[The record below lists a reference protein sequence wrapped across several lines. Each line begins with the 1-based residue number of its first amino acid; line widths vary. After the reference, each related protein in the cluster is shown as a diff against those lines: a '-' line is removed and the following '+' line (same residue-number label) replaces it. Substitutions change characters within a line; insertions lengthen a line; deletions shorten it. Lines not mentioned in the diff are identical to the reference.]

1 MCHFQGGTSFR
12 HKALRSQHNLPAI
25 PIPASSRHHLKLTDK
40 NMSDY
45 VIPEACFGFSAPED
59 RVVSLNIP
67 LAVEDG
73 QNSSYHSFDIE
84 YDSEQPSN
92 LTIRL
97 LELDQHGFIRT
108 ALQSASFP
116 AALLAD
122 LVSKRKATDAEI
134 AEWKSIADED

>member
-1 MCHFQGGTSFR
+1 
-12 HKALRSQHNLPAI
+12 
-25 PIPASSRHHLKLTDK
+25 
-40 NMSDY
+40 MSDY
-45 VIPEACFGFSAPED
+45 VIPEAFLGFSGPED
-59 RVVSLNIP
+59 RVVSLNVP
-67 LAVEDG
+67 LVTEDR

-84 YDSEQPSN
+84 YDSEQPTK

-108 ALQSASFP
+108 ARQSASFP

>member
-1 MCHFQGGTSFR
+1 
-12 HKALRSQHNLPAI
+12 
-25 PIPASSRHHLKLTDK
+25 
-40 NMSDY
+40 MSDTL
-45 VIPEACFGFSAPED
+45 ISEACLGFAGPED
-59 RVVSLNIP
+59 QVVSLNVP
-67 LAVEDG
+67 LAIEDG

-84 YDSEQPSN
+84 YDSEQPDV

-122 LVSKRKATDAEI
+122 LAIKRKATDEEV
-134 AEWKSIADED
+134 AEWKAMTDED

>member
-1 MCHFQGGTSFR
+1 
-12 HKALRSQHNLPAI
+12 
-25 PIPASSRHHLKLTDK
+25 
-40 NMSDY
+40 MSVDLN
-45 VIPEACFGFSAPED
+45 IEARLGFCGPED

-67 LAVEDG
+67 LATEDR
-73 QNSSYHSFDIE
+73 QNSLLHSFDIE
-84 YDSEQPSN
+84 YDSEEPDK

-116 AALLAD
+116 AVLLAD
-122 LVSKRKATDAEI
+122 IVSKRKATAEEV